1 MVPSQVAIYATM
13 TGRARKRGLEGDAE
27 DAVPKET
34 LYAKNLN
41 DKVNPDTMKH
51 NLYLLFSTYGDVID
65 IVFKPKNK
73 RLRGQAHIIFS
84 SASHAAR
91 ALDELQHV
99 SFFEKQLQMSYA
111 KKRSKVFV
119 EQDDA

>member
-1 MVPSQVAIYATM
+1 MVPSQVDIYTTM
-13 TGRARKRGLEGDAE
+13 TGRARKRGLEGDA
-27 DAVPKET
+27 DDGVPKET

-41 DKVNPDTMKH
+41 DKINPDTMKH

-84 SASHAAR
+84 STSHATR
-91 ALDELQHV
+91 ALDELQNMM
-99 SFFEKQLQMSYA
+99 FFEKELQMLYA
-111 KKRSKVFV
+111 KKRSKVFL
-119 EQDDA
+119 EHDDV